1 MCKNTLIKSA
11 FRPTVFSLT
20 SKIGSF
26 TTLLLEKKGILQI
39 IMYTYLMTNG
49 ENQMKPIKIAICD
62 DEKTLREILRQE
74 IEKHCKNAGILC
86 QINDYDSGERLL
98 ILPAEN
104 IPDILLLDIQMPGK
118 NGMQTARE
126 LRRKNENMILIFV
139 TALSEYVYDAFDV
152 NAFHYLVKPFTD
164 EKLREVLNRALLQYE
179 RQMEI
184 ATLRQ
189 QALTVYQKESVPTAG
204 TDSKKKWTGIHEQ
217 ITPPAILVKRGGLST
232 KVLLSDIVYAEVFNR
247 KIMLHTVNGDIEYYG
262 KLTDLSEQTGADFY
276 RTHRSYLVNLKYVEK
291 YNADTVWLEQG
302 IVPMSKKQF
311 SGFVR
316 QYMQYIRRISG
327 KGADR

>member
-1 MCKNTLIKSA
+1 MCKNTRIKSG
-11 FRPTVFSLT
+11 FRTHRLFIDINNWS
-20 SKIGSF
+20 IHNII
-26 TTLLLEKKGILQI
+26 LEKKSILQI

-62 DEKTLREILRQE
+62 DEKALRGMLRQE

-86 QINDYDSGERLL
+86 QIFDYDSGEKLL
-98 ILPAEN
+98 ALPAEN
-104 IPDILLLDIQMPGK
+104 IPDILFLDIQMPGK

-152 NAFHYLVKPFTD
+152 NAFHYLVKPFEE
-164 EKLREVLNRALLQYE
+164 EKLYQVLDRA
-179 RQMEI
+179 
-184 ATLRQ
+184 LRQ
-189 QALTVYQKESVPTAG
+189 QTK
-204 TDSKKKWTGIHEQ
+204 TGEQ
-217 ITPPAILVKRGGLST
+217 TPPRAILVKQGGLST
-232 KVLLSDIVYAEVFNR
+232 RVLLSDIVYAEVFNR
-247 KIMLHTVNGDIEYYG
+247 KVMLHTITGDIEYYG
-262 KLTDLSEQTGADFY
+262 KLTDLSEQAGSDFY
-276 RTHRSYLVNLKYVEK
+276 RTHRAYLVNLKYVEK

-302 IVPMSKKQF
+302 TVPMSKKQF
-311 SGFVR
+311 PGFVR